1 MKLATVSVHA
11 TDDIPNGAELPQKL
25 SIASLAKHAGVD
37 KAFMQDWIASVKV
50 PSEEATALSRMADA
64 AAAAAAFTAEGL
76 RDDLHRPS
84 QQAQR
89 AELAKRAQQASDAV
103 LRGGD
108 DQGLDEPD
116 RRSYSRWS
124 GMDAGNDDMCRTS
137 SAVATPESSY
147 ATAQA
152 VPVSVSRHSVSSGHS
167 SRKGHLPPVYSTS
180 PVIQHHRLHQPSALQ
195 SATSPFATA
204 LPFSAALPLSPGH
217 RTASPQADTPRF
229 ASLGQANPRK
239 SVYDSSSQDPHRSS
253 HALEGSAL
261 SYGRSSH
268 ALMPSSYRDE
278 PSASA
283 PQHLATT
290 REGKV
295 LLHAAHRASSHT
307 HSDVRASV
315 YPNASSGELPYLQA
329 SSGASPMRRAL
340 SRSPHHEAVTSS
352 SPYRQGQTGVSPL
365 EPEAGYSPGK
375 GYSAY
380 KHAASRTGV
389 QHMHKEGESTNLS
402 PSRLASARPGPEGGG
417 AWSPLPQGHA
427 RSWRALGNND
437 ASSDLQAS
445 MYHRERSRLQEAL
458 ARQHAASAATSTAAA
473 ADPLPRSGSPWD
485 SAWDQQS
492 AATRGHSHESHGRQS
507 HLSSARHQEHS
518 RGVFGSI
525 VNDYRSSSRSDSRHP
540 SPQLSVLALEEAET
554 LQQRAERKRGRE
566 AVSAYEQ
573 AASRFRRALDL
584 QQRSPL
590 RFERHCDAYFGL
602 AEVLQKWAEAVLAV
616 CRTLPD
622 ADLTRDV
629 EQQASNAAQPLFRQS
644 VEAYQQV
651 RTGMQ
656 EMRADA
662 AVNSGNTLA
671 AWAELLPA
679 GAAVQMLASAQ
690 KAYEAALTQEEDAA
704 TWGNRADALVRQA
717 ELLAEVTPAQLGENA
732 VGQSF
737 AEALQAYEKACSM
750 TSSEQGDDLPGLLHN
765 WGVGL
770 RSMADLQQDAEAAC
784 NIFTFPRKR
793 NSLQTCFAISRN
805 PG

>member
-1 MKLATVSVHA
+1 M
-11 TDDIPNGAELPQKL
+11 
-25 SIASLAKHAGVD
+25 
-37 KAFMQDWIASVKV
+37 
-50 PSEEATALSRMADA
+50 
-64 AAAAAAFTAEGL
+64 
-76 RDDLHRPS
+76 
-84 QQAQR
+84 
-89 AELAKRAQQASDAV
+89 
-103 LRGGD
+103 
-108 DQGLDEPD
+108 
-116 RRSYSRWS
+116 
-124 GMDAGNDDMCRTS
+124 
-137 SAVATPESSY
+137 
-147 ATAQA
+147 
-152 VPVSVSRHSVSSGHS
+152 
-167 SRKGHLPPVYSTS
+167 PP
-180 PVIQHHRLHQPSALQ
+180 
-195 SATSPFATA
+195 
-204 LPFSAALPLSPGH
+204 
-217 RTASPQADTPRF
+217 
-229 ASLGQANPRK
+229 
-239 SVYDSSSQDPHRSS
+239 
-253 HALEGSAL
+253 
-261 SYGRSSH
+261 
-268 ALMPSSYRDE
+268 
-278 PSASA
+278 
-283 PQHLATT
+283 
-290 REGKV
+290 REK
-295 LLHAAHRASSHT
+295 
-307 HSDVRASV
+307 
-315 YPNASSGELPYLQA
+315 
-329 SSGASPMRRAL
+329 
-340 SRSPHHEAVTSS
+340 
-352 SPYRQGQTGVSPL
+352 
-365 EPEAGYSPGK
+365 
-375 GYSAY
+375 
-380 KHAASRTGV
+380 
-389 QHMHKEGESTNLS
+389 
-402 PSRLASARPGPEGGG
+402 
-417 AWSPLPQGHA
+417 
-427 RSWRALGNND
+427 
-437 ASSDLQAS
+437 
-445 MYHRERSRLQEAL
+445 
-458 ARQHAASAATSTAAA
+458 
-473 ADPLPRSGSPWD
+473 
-485 SAWDQQS
+485 
-492 AATRGHSHESHGRQS
+492 
-507 HLSSARHQEHS
+507 ARH
-518 RGVFGSI
+518 F
-525 VNDYRSSSRSDSRHP
+525 RSSSRSDSRHP

-784 NIFTFPRKR
+784 NMYALAVQKLQASIQFVRGDVAPHNAVGDAHVSWAERLPDSDAMQHLHLALDQGYQGALHISASCSEALLGVGEVHSKMGKLCLQNMPNDADLHFQESATAYKRALRFPETLGSFQDRGNKV
-793 NSLQTCFAISRN
+793 SVYMT
-805 PG
+805 